1 MFDSHA
7 GADFVSDVN
16 KYCDLMSKLGQEFED
31 RFKDFDKL
39 EPCVAFI
46 ANPFMEV
53 DITEISEK
61 MAELFT
67 VNPVEMEME
76 VINLQNHVQLKS
88 QQHSTFLEPCR
99 PRKLEE
105 HSPSSTHTISGLF
118 GSTYLFEA
126 AFSDMNVITSK
137 FRTRLTDEH
146 LNDCIR
152 VNLSAYTP
160 AYTSLVDSMQ
170 CQSSH

>member
-1 MFDSHA
+1 MLDSHA
-7 GADFVSDVN
+7 GADFVLDVN

-67 VNPVEMEME
+67 VNPVEMD
-76 VINLQNHVQLKS
+76 KS
-88 QQHSTFLEPCR
+88 PESC
-99 PRKLEE
+99 
-105 HSPSSTHTISGLF
+105 
-118 GSTYLFEA
+118 
-126 AFSDMNVITSK
+126 
-137 FRTRLTDEH
+137 
-146 LNDCIR
+146 
-152 VNLSAYTP
+152 SA
-160 AYTSLVDSMQ
+160 
-170 CQSSH
+170 